1 MVIVSQQTLAQF
13 SQEKS
18 LVLWFDEVGIG
29 DIALVGGK
37 NASLGEMIQQ
47 LTPKGVNVPG
57 GFATTAYAYRYFIQ
71 SAGLEVQLREL
82 FADLDVEDVKNLQER
97 GLKARSLLM
106 HTPFP
111 LELQQAI
118 AKAYT
123 SLCEQYHPDTDV
135 AVRSSA
141 TAEDLPDASFA
152 GQQETYLN
160 VVGVE
165 EVLMACHKCFA
176 SLFTDRAISYRQTK
190 GFDHFSIALA
200 VGVQKMVRAD
210 LATSGVMFSIDTETG
225 FKDAALITAAYGLG
239 ENVVQGTVN
248 PDEYYVFKPTLKA
261 GFKPII
267 DKKLGS
273 KELRMVYDQGS
284 QSTKNEPVSTTEQNK
299 FALSDEDI
307 LQLANWACL
316 IEDHYS
322 QAHNTYTPMDIEWA
336 KDGITNQLFVV
347 QARPETVQSQKNGNV
362 LRSYRLVLGTG
373 EWGEAIG
380 GHGDTGTRG
389 QGDKE
394 KLLSPHPPL
403 PLVTGRAIG
412 EAISQG
418 KARVILDTKQIQE
431 FQAGEVLVTE
441 RTDPDWEPIMKRAS
455 AIITNSGGR
464 TCFAGNTKILTNK
477 GFMTLRQ
484 IYEQG
489 HQGLFTLSLNTQT
502 DKIEWKPILD
512 SMKRQSKMIGVSV
525 SQTGRVTDNI
535 LNLTPDHKMINIRG
549 GQYVKTEIQEMLA
562 HQEMLVTAQ
571 HIPFLSDDSKE
582 KNKTAYLLGGILT
595 DGSIYRSN
603 RHGEVQFIQKNIPQ
617 KQQFISAMNDCVST
631 VYGKAFVPYQKAKS
645 SGYIRGQLVVGEAT
659 AYRLYSKQI
668 AYELYEKEQNIVSS
682 LLNNSVEFSYNFL
695 GGVID
700 GDGCY
705 FNNRISIYISEELLL
720 QAVIVA
726 CLKIG
731 TVPQVTKN
739 RNIYNVQLVENLK
752 EILKFTNRVKG
763 EVADRTIQTRFFATK
778 QLFGD
783 DVKGQLKLRRD
794 NNLLISDK
802 QLQETDKFAKLLAGD
817 IRMQRVVS
825 IDEATYGDVY
835 NITVAEHH
843 NYVVFTS
850 KYTPV
855 IVCNC
860 HAAIIARELGV
871 PAIVGCGNATVVLTT
886 GQDVTVSCAEG
897 EEGKVYPG
905 LLPFAVQE
913 VPLENLPRTHTQILM
928 NVGNPQEAFSLSAIP
943 NDGVGLARTEFIIAN
958 QIQVH
963 PLALIY
969 YDKLEDAAQKAKIAA
984 ITAMY
989 DDKPQYFIDKL
1000 AQGVGRIAAAFYPKP
1015 VIVRMSDFKSNEY
1028 RNLAGGQQFEPE
1040 EENPML
1046 GWRGAARY
1054 YDAGYREGFALEC
1067 HAIKRVRDEMGLT
1080 NVIPMIPFCR
1090 TPEEGRLVLDEMAIH
1105 GLKQGVNDLQVY
1117 VMCELPSNVI
1127 LAEQF
1132 AEVFD
1137 GFSIGSNDLT
1147 QLTLGLDRDSALVAR
1162 LFDERSPAVK
1172 QMVKMAI
1179 ASAKKQNRKIGICG
1193 QAPSDYPE
1201 FAQFLVEQ
1209 GIDSISLNPDSV
1221 LKTMLE
1227 IAKVEQQTQS

>member
-1 MVIVSQQTLAQF
+1 MATVSTSTLSQF
-13 SQEKS
+13 SKERS
-18 LVLWFDEVGIG
+18 LILWFDEVGIA
-29 DIALVGGK
+29 DIPVVGGK

-47 LTPKGVNVPG
+47 LTPKGINVPT
-57 GFATTAYAYRYFIQ
+57 GFATTAYAYRHFIQ
-71 SAGLEVQLREL
+71 SAGLEPKLREL
-82 FADLDVEDVKNLQER
+82 FADLDVEDVKNLRER
-97 GLKARSLLM
+97 GKKARSLLI
-106 HTPFP
+106 HTPFS
-111 LELQQAI
+111 LELREAI
-118 AKAYT
+118 ATAYHN
-123 SLCEQYHPDTDV
+123 LCERYNAETDV

-165 EVLMACHKCFA
+165 GVLAACHKCFA
-176 SLFTDRAISYRQTK
+176 SLFTDRAISYRHTK

-200 VGVQKMVRAD
+200 VGVQKMVRSD

-239 ENVVQGTVN
+239 ENVVQGSVN

-261 GFKPII
+261 GFRPII

-273 KELRMVYDQGS
+273 KELKMIYDDGS
-284 QSTKNEPVSTTEQNK
+284 KFTKNVAVPASERGK
-299 FALSDEDI
+299 FVLSDEEI
-307 LQLANWACL
+307 LQLASWACL

-322 QAHNTYTPMDIEWA
+322 QVHGIYTPMDIEWA
-336 KDGITNQLFVV
+336 KDGITNQLFIV
-347 QARPETVQSQKNGNV
+347 QARPETVQSQKMGNV
-362 LRSYRLVLGTG
+362 LRSYRLLLETGNWGLGTG
-373 EWGEAIG
+373 EK
-380 GHGDTGTRG
+380 TS
-389 QGDKE
+389 Q
-394 KLLSPHPPL
+394 SPSPIPL
-403 PLVTGRAIG
+403 ITGRAIG

-418 KARVILDTKQIQE
+418 KARLILDVQKLGQ

-455 AIITNSGGR
+455 AIVTNSGGR
-464 TCFAGNTKILTNK
+464 TCFDGKTKVLTNK
-477 GFMTLRQ
+477 GFMTLRE

-489 HQGLFTLSLNTQT
+489 YEGLLTLSLNTQT
-502 DKIEWKPILD
+502 NIIEWQPILD
-512 SMKRQSKMIGVSV
+512 SMKRQSKMISVSV
-525 SQTGRVTDNI
+525 SQTGRVTDNC
-535 LNLTPDHKMINIRG
+535 LHLTPDHKMINIRG
-549 GQYVKTEIQEMLA
+549 GEYLKTEIQDMLA
-562 HQEMLVTAQ
+562 AQEMVVVAEN
-571 HIPFLSDDSKE
+571 IPQLDAPQKE
-582 KNKTAYLLGGILT
+582 NIKMAYLLGGIIT
-595 DGSIYRSN
+595 DGSIYK
-603 RHGEVQFIQKNIPQ
+603 RHTRGEVQFIQKDTLL
-617 KQQFISAMNDCVST
+617 KQQFIAAMHECVNPLYNKS
-631 VYGKAFVPYQKAKS
+631 FVTHQKNAS

-668 AYELYEKEQNIVSS
+668 AHDLYDKEQNIVKI
-682 LLNNSVEFSYNFL
+682 LLKNSVEVAYNFL
-695 GGVID
+695 AGVID

-705 FNNRISIYISEELLL
+705 FNNRIHIYVSEELLL

-739 RNIYNVQLVENLK
+739 RGIHNVQLVEKLA
-752 EILKFTNRVKG
+752 EILQFTNRVQGK
-763 EVADRTIQTRFFATK
+763 VSNRVIQTRFFATK

-783 DVKGQLKLRRD
+783 NTTGQIKLRRD

-802 QLQETDKFAKLLAGD
+802 QLQKIGKFHQLIAGD
-817 IRMQRVVS
+817 IRMQRVVAV
-825 IDEATYGDVY
+825 DQDTLEHDVF

-871 PAIVGCGNATVVLTT
+871 PAIVGCGNATEILKP
-886 GQDVTVSCAEG
+886 GQEVTISCAEG
-897 EEGKVYPG
+897 EEGKVYAD
-905 LLPFAVQE
+905 LLPFEVQE
-913 VPLENLPRTHTQILM
+913 VPLENLPRTRTQILM
-928 NVGNPQEAFSLSAIP
+928 NVGNPQEALSLSAIP

-958 QIQVH
+958 QIQIH
-963 PLALIY
+963 PMALIH
-969 YDKLEDAAQKAKIAA
+969 YDLLKDEFVKAKIAD
-984 ITAMY
+984 ITALY
-989 DDKPQYFIDKL
+989 DDKPQYFVDKL
-1000 AQGVGRIAAAFYPKP
+1000 AQGIGRIAAAFYPKP
-1015 VIVRMSDFKSNEY
+1015 VIVRTSDFKSNEY
-1028 RNLAGGQQFEPE
+1028 ANLLGGRQFEPH

-1054 YDAGYREGFALEC
+1054 YDQGYREAFALEC
-1067 HAIKRVRDEMGLT
+1067 HAIKRVREEMGLT

-1090 TPEEGRLVLDEMAIH
+1090 TPDEGRLVLAEMAKN

-1117 VMCELPSNVI
+1117 VMCELPNNVI
-1127 LAEQF
+1127 MAEEF

-1147 QLTLGLDRDSALVAR
+1147 QLTLGIDRDSALVAR
-1162 LFDERSPAVK
+1162 LFDERSQGVK
-1172 QMVKMAI
+1172 RMVKMAI
-1179 ASAKKQNRKIGICG
+1179 EAAKKCDRKIGICG

-1227 IAKVEQQTQS
+1227 VAKVENAES